1 MLKVGQWCVLAQE
14 NRAHAENL
22 LSIAICSRAE
32 STGNKYQAAFI
43 RWRNFAS
50 SKAFVVLPANPG
62 QFIMYLEEVMKSTG
76 SKHSVEEACNAATW
90 IHGIAGLQSPVEDG
104 TVRAV
109 MEGARRLLAKR
120 VVKKEP
126 VSVEHLQQI
135 VANTDMSNLGDVRT
149 ATLCLLCF
157 SAFLRYAEMAD
168 LRCSDVVITEEHMKL
183 VIRKSKT
190 DQYRQGNEVL
200 VARTGNSTCP
210 VKMMEVYLRLAEA
223 DLRSDEMLFRPIVA
237 TKRGARLRSSGKM
250 SYTRTR
256 ELVLGALS
264 DIGLD
269 KSQFGVHSLR
279 AGGATA
285 AASAG
290 IPDRAFKKHG
300 RWKSERAK
308 DGYVKDTESYRLSVT
323 RDIGL

>member
-1 MLKVGQWCVLAQE
+1 M
-14 NRAHAENL
+14 
-22 LSIAICSRAE
+22 
-32 STGNKYQAAFI
+32 
-43 RWRNFAS
+43 
-50 SKAFVVLPANPG
+50 
-62 QFIMYLEEVMKSTG
+62 
-76 SKHSVEEACNAATW
+76 
-90 IHGIAGLQSPVEDG
+90 
-104 TVRAV
+104 
-109 MEGARRLLAKR
+109 LAKR

-223 DLRSDEMLFRPIVA
+223 DLQSDEMLFRPIVA

-264 DIGLD
+264 NIGLD

-308 DGYVKDTESYRLSVT
+308 DRYVKDTESYRLSVT